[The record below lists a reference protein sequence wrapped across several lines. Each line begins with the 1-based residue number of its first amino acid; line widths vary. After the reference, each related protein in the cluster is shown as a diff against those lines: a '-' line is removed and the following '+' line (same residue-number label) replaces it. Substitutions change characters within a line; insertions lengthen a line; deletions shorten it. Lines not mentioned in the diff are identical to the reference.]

1 MAKKTRKVL
10 KQESQ
15 QRAIQQ
21 AKANVSAADAVV
33 APAPVAPAPV
43 APTRTSKFDAEG
55 EQEFAYVKS
64 DVRRSLSLAGLFIV
78 VMIVLSF
85 IVH

>member
-1 MAKKTRKVL
+1 MAKKTRKVM

-15 QRAIQQ
+15 QRAMQQ
-21 AKANVSAADAVV
+21 ATANVTAADAVV
-33 APAPVAPAPV
+33 APATVAPVPV
-43 APTRTSKFDAEG
+43 APTRASKFEEEG

-64 DVRRSLSLAGLFIV
+64 DVGRSLSLAGLFIA

-85 IVH
+85 IVR